1 MTQPQLIEAPE
12 PSEERSPG
20 TLATALPSAKLT
32 RHWLKGLLLILLLGG
47 GGAGYWWFS
56 QSQAR
61 PGAGP
66 MIAGPRA
73 VPVKWQVLEP
83 KPVEQAT
90 VLVGTLEANRASNIT
105 SEVDGRISQ
114 ILVQEGEA
122 VTAGQEI
129 IHLDSETLQAE
140 LTQAR
145 AALARNQAAL
155 AELKAG
161 TRREDIAEAQA
172 TLQQSQARL
181 ANAKGGSSPE
191 AIAQA
196 QAQLNAAK
204 ATAELASSRVQRYK
218 NLRDEGVIP
227 LDTYDQQVKEQRQTL
242 AEVQS
247 AQRRLSELKKERG
260 SELEQLTAEVE
271 QQRQNLTRLKNGPR
285 PEDIAQAQ
293 AQVAESLARIRSVEV
308 QLAKLKIT
316 APFAGTIGYIP
327 AKVGNYVQAGDRL
340 TTITENQDIDLNLS
354 VPLGQAGQLHRGL
367 PVEILDSQNQPLAK
381 GRISFISPNV
391 NNEAQTVL
399 ARASFSNAKRQLLNQ
414 QLVQAKIVWNQGQ
427 GLLVP
432 ATAIAR
438 VGGETFIYLAQS
450 VPDKKTGKPQLVAV
464 QKAVQLGALQGNDYQ
479 VVEGVQAGAKV
490 ITSGLLNLQD
500 GVPIMEAGKPLPP
513 AGPGKG

>member
-12 PSEERSPG
+12 PAEERSPG
-20 TLATALPSAKLT
+20 RTVTPMSSAKPT
-32 RHWLKGLLLILLLGG
+32 HRWLQGLLLLLLLGG
-47 GGAGYWWFS
+47 GGAGYWWFD
-56 QSQAR
+56 QAQTR
-61 PGAGP
+61 PGAGALR
-66 MIAGPRA
+66 AGPRA

-90 VLVGTLEANRASNIT
+90 VLVGTLEANRASDIT

-114 ILVQEGEA
+114 IRVQEGAA
-122 VTAGQEI
+122 VSTGQEI
-129 IHLDSETLQAE
+129 MRLDSETLQAE

-145 AALARNQAAL
+145 AALARDQAAL
-155 AELKAG
+155 AKLKAG
-161 TRREDIAEAQA
+161 TRREDLAEAQA
-172 TLQQSQARL
+172 TLQQAQARL

-204 ATAELASSRVQRYK
+204 AAADLASSRVQRYK
-218 NLRDEGVIP
+218 NLRDQGVIP
-227 LDTYDQQVKEQRQTL
+227 LDTYDQQIKEERQAR

-247 AQRRLSELKKERG
+247 AQRRLSELQKERG
-260 SELEQLTAEVE
+260 SELAQLAAEVE
-271 QQRQNLTRLKNGPR
+271 QQRQNLARLKNGPR

-293 AQVAESLARIRSVEV
+293 AQVAESLALVQSVQV

-340 TTITENQDIDLNLS
+340 TTITENQDMDLNLS
-354 VPLGQAGQLHRGL
+354 VPLSQASQLRRGL
-367 PVEILDSQNQPLAK
+367 PVAILDSQNQILAK

-391 NNEAQTVL
+391 NNQSQTVL
-399 ARASFSNAKRQLLNQ
+399 ARASFSNAERRLLNQ
-414 QLVQAKIVWNQGQ
+414 QLVQAKIIWNQGQ
-427 GLLVP
+427 GLLLP

-438 VGGETFIYLAQS
+438 VGGETFIYSAQS
-450 VPDKKTGKPQLVAV
+450 IPDQKTGKPQLVAV
-464 QKAVQLGALQGNDYQ
+464 QKAVQLGPLQGNDYQ
-479 VVEGVQAGAKV
+479 VLTGVEAGEKI

-500 GVPIMEAGKPLPP
+500 GVPIVDVSQPSPLP
-513 AGPGKG
+513 GPGRG